1 MTFIEKLKS
10 AWVRQKSM
18 VCIGLDPDIDRIP
31 AHLKEYDHPLFEFNR
46 QIVEATADLACAYKP
61 QIAYYSAIGA
71 EGELAM
77 TIAFIKE
84 NYPAIPII
92 LDAKRSDIGSTA
104 RMYAR
109 EAFER
114 YGADA
119 VTVNP
124 FMGGDTLEPF
134 LNYTDRGTLVLCR
147 TSNPGSGD
155 LQDLQVGGQRVFHL
169 IAQRAADRW
178 NQHGNVGLVVGA
190 TFPEEMAEIRAIAP
204 TLPFLV
210 PGIGAQGAPVGPV
223 VRNGLCAEG
232 FGLIVNSSRGII
244 YAGRGERFAESAR
257 SAAEELRDEINRY
270 R

>member
-1 MTFIEKLKS
+1 MKFLEKLKS
-10 AWVRQKSM
+10 AWIRKNSM
-18 VCIGLDPDIDRIP
+18 VCIGLDPDGNRIP
-31 AHLKEYDHPLFEFNR
+31 AHLKDYDYPLFEFNR
-46 QIVEATADLACAYKP
+46 QIVEATAGIACAYKP
-61 QIAYYSAIGA
+61 QIAYYSAVGA
-71 EGELAM
+71 ESELAM
-77 TIAFIKE
+77 TIAFIRE
-84 NYPAIPII
+84 NHPAIPII

-104 RMYAR
+104 KMYAR

-124 FMGGDTLEPF
+124 YMGGDTLEPF
-134 LNYTDRGTLVLCR
+134 LNYADRGTFVLCR

-155 LQDLQVGGQRVFHL
+155 LQDLQVGGQRLFHL
-169 IAQRAADRW
+169 VARHAVDRW
-178 NQHGNVGLVVGA
+178 NEHGNVGLVVGA
-190 TFPEEMAEIRAIAP
+190 PFPDEMAEVRAIAP

-210 PGIGAQGAPVGPV
+210 PGIGAQGAPIEPV

-244 YAGRGERFAESAR
+244 YAGTGERFAESSR
-257 SAAEELRDEINRY
+257 HAAEELRDKINRY